1 MGDDW
6 ACQVRVYFS
15 DAFADMVD
23 SDPAN
28 PALAPIFAILAGH
41 DATLKSQF
49 DAFAAYVAEAE
60 ANDPGDYPLYRWT
73 KATLDDPQ
81 KAAKHRRSFA
91 VRISGAEVYPKPT
104 ADALEAALLPLVDG
118 DNITRVSKQDTNPA
132 NNLPVPAEY
141 R

>member
-1 MGDDW
+1 MRSRPTW
-6 ACQVRVYFS
+6 PRLRPTT
-15 DAFADMVD
+15 
-23 SDPAN
+23 PATIRCIGG
-28 PALAPIFAILAGH
+28 PRRRF
-41 DATLKSQF
+41 
-49 DAFAAYVAEAE
+49 
-60 ANDPGDYPLYRWT
+60 
-73 KATLDDPQ
+73 DDPQ

-91 VRISGAEVYPKPT
+91 VRISGAEVYPKPA